1 MQFSLHSVEDEE
13 RVPPPRH
20 LSEEQPTKVTVRLQ
34 LRVLSYTCV
43 LCVVHFFGTYFSS

>member
-13 RVPPPRH
+13 RVPPRH